1 MKTTRR
7 SNRKGAQVTINHLK
21 NKKVGLALGSGSA
34 RGWAHIGVIQALSE
48 AGVPINYV
56 AGTSM
61 GALVG
66 SFYASG
72 HLPALRE
79 FALEMDWKQVVYF
92 FDVVFPR
99 SGLIDG
105 IKVQNF
111 IRDHVGTVN
120 IEDLDTPFSTV
131 ATDLTKG
138 TEVVIGSGDIIEA
151 VRASISVPG
160 IFTPV
165 QQNDMYLVDGGLVN
179 PVPVTAV
186 RAMGADYIIAVD
198 LNHDIMEKKG
208 TIKTGVH
215 EKKMKASAPNEN
227 TKNRIWTL
235 LDEKMKRL
243 DIPFSEHIEKWI
255 STKEHAPNI
264 FEILISSINVMEAR
278 ITEARLTL
286 DQPDLLIKP
295 SLGHIKL
302 MEFHKADEAI
312 TGGHEAAVALL
323 KETFQD

>member
-1 MKTTRR
+1 MKTTKR
-7 SNRKGAQVTINHLK
+7 NRKRAQVIRKHLK

-48 AGVPINYV
+48 AGVPVDYV

-66 SFYASG
+66 SFYASD
-72 HLPALRE
+72 HLTALRE
-79 FALEMDWKQVVYF
+79 FALEMDWKQIVYF

-111 IRDHVGTVN
+111 VREHVGSVN
-120 IEDLDTPFSTV
+120 IEDLGTPFSAI

-138 TEVVIGSGDIIEA
+138 TEVVIESGDIIEA
-151 VRASISVPG
+151 VRASISLPG

-198 LNHDIMEKKG
+198 LNHDILEKKG
-208 TIKTGVH
+208 TIKTGVRE
-215 EKKMKASAPNEN
+215 EKMQASVQEN
-227 TKNRIWTL
+227 NSKNRIWKL

-278 ITEARLTL
+278 ITETRLTL
-286 DQPDLLIKP
+286 DQPDLLIRP

-312 TGGHEAAVALL
+312 SGGHEAAAALL
-323 KETFQD
+323 KETFQE